1 MEITLTSGKVVKL
14 SAKENDAVA
23 TWTPCGIG
31 YTVKIQ
37 VVGGK
42 SRSFRFFDSYYNMME
57 GKEVDLRGAI
67 ACFASDAITGENSD
81 SAESIMDEFG
91 YDKISE
97 AKKVFTG
104 VKKAQ
109 KQAEE
114 LGFSYEDLSELSDW

>member
-1 MEITLTSGKVVKL
+1 MEITLSSGKVIKL
-14 SAKENDAVA
+14 SAKENNAVA

-81 SAESIMDEFG
+81 SAESIMEEFG
-91 YDKISE
+91 YDKSE

-114 LGFSYEDLSELSDW
+114 LGFSDEDLSELSDW